1 MPRSRSPLSQPLC
14 ATLCLLLALVLTGCQ
29 STAPAS
35 RDSPGGEG
43 AASGGTIVSALPPR
57 SLAGNWEKDYRLSD
71 DFNSRLALFVADIQR
86 RYSGTSANGNGFV
99 PPVFGEAINGL
110 ARFAEEL
117 TRMPTLAIEQEADWV
132 SIERDLDFPLWCR
145 HGPDLVD
152 SGSNTFGVDACGWNG
167 QRLIFSMQLAG
178 GLSITHQFSL
188 SGDGEMLDLTTT
200 VSSASVAAP
209 LTIRNLY
216 RRYTPPAE
224 PDCILTL
231 TRSRVCSQRGL
242 NR

>member
-1 MPRSRSPLSQPLC
+1 MPRTSSPFPSPLR
-14 ATLCLLLALVLTGCQ
+14 AVLCLLAALLLAACQ
-29 STAPAS
+29 SPAPASRNGSGGEGASRGGSTAPA
-35 RDSPGGEG
+35 
-43 AASGGTIVSALPPR
+43 LLPR
-57 SLAGNWEKDYRLSD
+57 SLAGHWEKDYRLSD
-71 DFNSRLALFVADIQR
+71 DFNSRLALYVADIQR
-86 RYSGTSANGNGFV
+86 RYSASGANNNGFL
-99 PPVFGEAINGL
+99 PPVYGEAINGL

-117 TRMPTLAIEQEADWV
+117 TRMPTLAIEQEPDWV
-132 SIERDLDFPLWCR
+132 SIERDQDFPLWCR

-152 SGSNTFGVDACGWNG
+152 SGRNAFGADACGWNG

-200 VSSASVAAP
+200 VSSDVVASP

-216 RRYTPPAE
+216 RRYSPPAE
-224 PDCILTL
+224 PDCMLTL
-231 TRSRVCSQRGL
+231 TRSRVCSQRGF